1 MTLLS
6 KPLKYVMKAYEYE
19 LGVLHPFEATLADLT
34 VRARVK
40 QGCMTLDEVRA
51 RGGRWGKGRE
61 RENPSPLSDVLG
73 ADVWWGLC
81 GLWCRR
87 TRLLGD

>member
-40 QGCMTLDEVRA
+40 QGCMTLDEVR
-51 RGGRWGKGRE
+51 RRKERE
-61 RENPSPLSDVLG
+61 REG
-73 ADVWWGLC
+73 E
-81 GLWCRR
+81 
-87 TRLLGD
+87 

>member
-40 QGCMTLDEVRA
+40 QGCMTLDEVR
-51 RGGRWGKGRE
+51 RRE
-61 RENPSPLSDVLG
+61 VG
-73 ADVWWGLC
+73 AGQ
-81 GLWCRR
+81 GEGEPESSE
-87 TRLLGD
+87 RLVGC